1 MKRTLLA
8 LILTPLAAV
17 ALAQSPEATALRVEC
32 AAKMAPVTEA
42 KTGAASEYQ
51 FVYSK
56 GEYRGEKQNGKLIGC
71 SDTQYSGYLASVD
84 PTRVMSAYP
93 TAAGRPSIKPNLK
106 PNLADQA
113 VKAK

>member
-8 LILTPLAAV
+8 LILTPLAA
-17 ALAQSPEATALRVEC
+17 LSWAQSPEATALRVEC
-32 AAKMAPVTEA
+32 AAKMAPMGDA
-42 KTGAASEYQ
+42 KATAAKEYQ

-71 SDTQYSGYLASVD
+71 TDAQYSGYLASVD

-93 TAAGRPSIKPNLK
+93 TAAGRPNIKPNIK

-113 VKAK
+113 TKAK